1 MWFSPALKEGA
12 FMIKDAQV
20 RRLRQI
26 LGEGHPLYRAALKV
40 GMDTKSARKYRHADR
55 LPSESFTS
63 RTWRTREDPFQD
75 VWPQLRDLLE
85 LNPGLQAKTLFEDL
99 QRRFPGRFPDIQLR
113 TLQRKIKAWRAT
125 EGPPKEV
132 FFDQIHRPGVLG
144 ASDFTHMKD
153 LKVTLAGQPFDH
165 MVYHFVLTY
174 SNWETATVCF
184 SESFESL
191 SQGLQNALWELGGVP
206 QVHRTDRLSAAVNN
220 LGDRDLFQQ
229 HYRALLAHYGLKAQA
244 INARQAHENG
254 DAEQSHNR
262 FKTALDQALML
273 RGSRD
278 FEDQT
283 DYERFLGKLLAQRN
297 SARAGRLAEDR
308 SGLRG
313 LPALRIDAWS
323 RRDARVSQGSTI
335 RIKFNT
341 YSVPSRLI
349 GELVDVHIKVNVL
362 EVWSGSVLVERLPR
376 LRGRN
381 KHLINY
387 RHVIDWLVR
396 KPGAFAGY
404 RYQDAM
410 FPTSRFRRAYDLLLQ
425 RSPGRASQDY
435 LRVLELAAKESEAGV
450 DAVLGRLLEWN
461 VPITP
466 TAVADHL
473 AHDLGLPRAM
483 EVTITTVDLS
493 LYDQLLETREEMP
506 LTDQMTCTSP

>member
-1 MWFSPALKEGA
+1 
-12 FMIKDAQV
+12 MITDAQV
-20 RRLRQI
+20 RKLRRL

-40 GMDTKSARKYRHADR
+40 GMDTKSARKYRQAER
-55 LPSESFTS
+55 LPSESFTP

-85 LNPGLQAKTLFEDL
+85 RNPGLQAKTLFQDL

-113 TLQRKIKAWRAT
+113 TLQRKIKAWRAA

-132 FFDQIHRPGVLG
+132 YFDQIHRPAQLC
-144 ASDFTHMKD
+144 ASDFTHMNG
-153 LKVTLAGQPFDH
+153 LQVTLAGQPFDH

-174 SNWETATVCF
+174 SNWEAATVCF

-206 QVHRTDRLSAAVNN
+206 QTHRTDRLTAAVNN
-220 LGDRDLFQQ
+220 LGDRGLFQQ
-229 HYRALLAHYGLKAQA
+229 RYRALLAHYGLKAQA
-244 INARQAHENG
+244 INARMAHENG
-254 DAEQSHNR
+254 DAEQSHHR
-262 FKTALDQALML
+262 FKTAVDQALML

-278 FEDQT
+278 FEDRT
-283 DYERFLGKLLAQRN
+283 DYEHFLRKLLAGRNRGRAQRFFEE
-297 SARAGRLAEDR
+297 RP
-308 SGLRG
+308 GLRE
-313 LPALRIDAWS
+313 LPARRIDAWS
-323 RRDARVSQGSTI
+323 QQRVRVSQGSTI

-349 GELVDVHIKVNVL
+349 GELVDVHIKVECL
-362 EVWSGSVLVERLPR
+362 DVWSGSVLIERLPR
-376 LRGRN
+376 LLGRN
-381 KHLINY
+381 KHAINY

-410 FPTSRFRRAYDLLLQ
+410 FPTSRFRRAYDALQ
-425 RSPGRASQDY
+425 EQSAGRAARDY
-435 LRVLELAAKESEAGV
+435 LRILELAARQSEAGV

-466 TAVADHL
+466 TVVADHL
-473 AHDLGLPRAM
+473 AGDLGLPRAM
-483 EVTITTVDLS
+483 AVTVPTVDLS
-493 LYDQLLETREEMP
+493 IYDQLLESKEDVP
-506 LTDQMTCTSP
+506 LVDQSTCMSL